1 MLVAPV
7 GNQETHA
14 LKTTLA
20 LLIPIA
26 ALAAALPTFAK
37 EGDDPPAVAKALAK
51 LRSAETYDSEYVG
64 EAGEKS
70 DTYRAY
76 EVLRDEASAKRLVA
90 LTDDRSPVVRCYA
103 VRALAEARRAGL
115 TRRRGM
121 GRAWRPPAGRVL
133 PP

>member
-64 EAGEKS
+64 EDRFTVLVTDDGQPPLSAPV
-70 DTYRAY
+70 
-76 EVLRDEASAKRLVA
+76 EVAVDVLPVFVERGTCACGGTGAPGGGLLSLWVVLVA
-90 LTDDRSPVVRCYA
+90 VR
-103 VRALAEARRAGL
+103 RRAT
-115 TRRRGM
+115 TR
-121 GRAWRPPAGRVL
+121 
-133 PP
+133 